1 MSSNNS
7 ASSSDDGYYDSD
19 DELALAQQ
27 EWDESMHQLQWMV
40 TLILMPLLGKYL
52 GRKWSGWAYERY
64 LRMGL
69 GRKFFMGDLGLGLSL
84 FRR

>member
-1 MSSNNS
+1 
-7 ASSSDDGYYDSD
+7 YDSD

-52 GRKWSGWAYERY
+52 GRKWSAWAYDRY
-64 LRMGL
+64 LKMGL
-69 GRKFFMGDLGLGLSL
+69 GRKFF
-84 FRR
+84 